1 MHPEL
6 ARKQMESDLK
16 TVRQKINDYLDLFYK
31 PGCYIRLH
39 GAYSEPAS
47 ARGAFRSTQLL
58 RCVLRLNPSN
68 AE

>member
-1 MHPEL
+1 MHPKL

-16 TVRQKINDYLDLFYK
+16 TARQKINDYLDLFYK
-31 PGCYIRLH
+31 PGCCIQLH
-39 GAYSEPAS
+39 GAYSEAAS